1 MEAHLRPVP
10 AASLE
15 EDGLP
20 APVPLFEDFF
30 EATNRRVFTAMC
42 LVTGDRYEAEEI
54 SQEAFVRIL
63 ERWDHVSGLED
74 PESYLF
80 RTAMNVFRNRY
91 RRAALAVR
99 RTFLVSPKSTDDLA
113 GVEARHEVVRL
124 LRPLAPKQR
133 AAIVLTQILDLPAE
147 EAGRM
152 LGIKASSV
160 RALASRARA
169 HIKDEVVDPP

>member
-1 MEAHLRPVP
+1 VP
-10 AASLE
+10 AASPE

-20 APVPLFEDFF
+20 ASTPRFEDFF
-30 EATNRRVFTAMC
+30 EATHRRVFTALC

-54 SQEAFVRIL
+54 MQDAFVQIL
-63 ERWDHVSGLED
+63 ERWDRVSALDD

-91 RRAALAVR
+91 RRAALAIR
-99 RTFLVSPKSTDDLA
+99 RTILLSPKVTDDLA
-113 GVEARHEVVRL
+113 AVEARHEVIRL
-124 LRPLAPKQR
+124 LRPLSPRER
-133 AAIVLTQILDLPAE
+133 AAIVLTQILDLPAD

-160 RALASRARA
+160 RALVARARA

>member
-1 MEAHLRPVP
+1 MDAPLRAVP
-10 AASLE
+10 AASPE
-15 EDGLP
+15 EDELT
-20 APVPLFEDFF
+20 APVPRFEDFF
-30 EATNRRVFTAMC
+30 ESTNRRVFTALC
-42 LVTGDRYEAEEI
+42 LVTGDRFEAEEI
-54 SQEAFVRIL
+54 MQDAFVRIL
-63 ERWDHVSGLED
+63 ERWDRVATLED

-99 RTFLVSPKSTDDLA
+99 RTVLLSPKATDDLA
-113 GVEARHEVVRL
+113 AVEARHEVIRL
-124 LRPLAPKQR
+124 LRPLAPKAR

-147 EAGRM
+147 QAGRM

-160 RALASRARA
+160 RSLAARARA

>member
-1 MEAHLRPVP
+1 MQD
-10 AASLE
+10 S
-15 EDGLP
+15 
-20 APVPLFEDFF
+20 
-30 EATNRRVFTAMC
+30 
-42 LVTGDRYEAEEI
+42 
-54 SQEAFVRIL
+54 FVRIL
-63 ERWDHVSGLED
+63 ERWDHVSAIED
-74 PESYLF
+74 PESYVF

-99 RTFLVSPKSTDDLA
+99 RTMLLSPKATDDLA
-113 GVEARHEVVRL
+113 AVEARHEVVRL
-124 LRPLAPKQR
+124 LRPLAPRER

-160 RALASRARA
+160 RALVSRARS